1 MTNNPDALPQTIGEA
16 SRWATGALM
25 GVSGMPRLDAT
36 LLLAHVLNITREVV
50 LGYPERALTSVQAR
64 TFAGMIQLRQKGMPV
79 AYLLGSRPFYDR
91 VFRVSPHV
99 LIPRPETELV
109 VEEALRWARGREYLR
124 VIDVGTG
131 SGVIGVTLAAKLPE
145 AQVIATDVSH
155 AALTIAQA
163 NGEGLNN
170 IAFIQAD
177 LLAPFT
183 GQFDIIASN
192 LPYIASAEMNI
203 LEVAKFEPNVAL
215 DGGADGLDLIRKLLE
230 QAPARLR
237 RPGLMLLEHGA
248 DQGKAV
254 TDLAKAAFPND
265 DIQLLQ
271 DDAGL
276 DRVVRIIRSKNDS
289 ENEK

>member
-1 MTNNPDALPQTIGEA
+1 MTNNPDLGTIGEA

-36 LLLAHVLNITREVV
+36 LLLAHVLQTTREMI
-50 LGYPERALTSVQAR
+50 LAYPERTLTDVQAR
-64 TFAGMIQLRQKGMPV
+64 TFAKLIQWRREGMPV

-109 VEEALRWARGREYLR
+109 VEEALKWAAGHDGRLR

-131 SGVIGVTLAAKLPE
+131 SGVIGVTLAAQLPH
-145 AQVIATDVSH
+145 AHVIATDVSH

-163 NGEGLNN
+163 NAEGLPN
-170 IAFIQAD
+170 ITFVQAD
-177 LLAPFT
+177 LLAPFVAP
-183 GQFDIIASN
+183 FDIIASN

-203 LEVAKFEPNVAL
+203 LDVAKFEPHVAL
-215 DGGADGLDLIRKLLE
+215 DGGADGLDLIRKLLA
-230 QAPARLR
+230 QAPMLLK

-248 DQGKAV
+248 DQGQAV
-254 TDLAKAAFPND
+254 TALAKAAFPD
-265 DIQLLQ
+265 DSVTLLQ

-276 DRVVRIIRSKNDS
+276 DRVVRIVRA
-289 ENEK
+289 